1 MTMGAFVEIY
11 FPDKKGELK
20 ERSIKDK
27 RYVIEAHIL
36 SHFQNKKMIEITPSN
51 IIQWQ
56 NFMVEKG
63 YALTYL
69 RMVQNQITA
78 LFTHASSVYNLSNSP
93 CKRVKKM
100 GKPDA
105 DKLDL

>member
-36 SHFQNKKMIEITPSN
+36 PHFQNKKMNEITPSN
-51 IIQWQ
+51 IIQLQ

-63 YALTYL
+63 YASTYL

-78 LFTHASSVYNLSNSP
+78 LFPMRAASIICQIVHVTRILENVTMNFRY
-93 CKRVKKM
+93 
-100 GKPDA
+100 A
-105 DKLDL
+105 